1 MAEDHDPLKQSV
13 GGQEWQVDDGH
24 HVNDVNKEAGVEEEQ
39 PTAEQESSLGQH
51 LHSVEQ
57 QKQKA
62 DVHYVNEE
70 VEVEE
75 ELKTVEQDEQA
86 DADIGV
92 IGVEEEEGQLVAEQ
106 DGQEDFDIEGEE
118 VQIQIQGAVQSDD
131 GWGCSES
138 IGHVQPV
145 VHEPDAMQRYLEGL
159 GP

>member
-1 MAEDHDPLKQSV
+1 MTEDHHPLEQGV
-13 GGQEWQVDDGH
+13 EGQEWWVDDGH
-24 HVNDVNKEAGVEEEQ
+24 HVDDVNEEAGVEEEQ
-39 PTAEQESSLGQH
+39 PTAVQESSHVQH
-51 LHSVEQ
+51 LLPVEQ
-57 QKQKA
+57 QKQ
-62 DVHYVNEE
+62 DHYVNEE
-70 VEVEE
+70 VGVEE

-92 IGVEEEEGQLVAEQ
+92 TGVEEEEGQLVAEQ
-106 DGQEDFDIEGEE
+106 DVQEDFDIEGEE

-138 IGHVQPV
+138 VGHVRPV